1 LKHLLREFK
10 FMKKLLAALT
20 LSLMA
25 STAANAYI
33 VVQSSPNVVVVPG
46 RTIIVP
52 QQTYVAPVTTPCGTG
67 SLVGSTAICV
77 TNATA
82 FPLVGFQV
90 HSHTLVGALWGTDLL
105 NQTGALPPGQSRLV
119 NINDGSH
126 TCVYDIHIRTAS
138 GAFHDYYSMN
148 VCARSNIV
156 LQGW

>member
-1 LKHLLREFK
+1 
-10 FMKKLLAALT
+10 MKKLLAALT

-25 STAANAYI
+25 STAANAYT
-33 VVQSSPNVVVVPG
+33 VVQTYPSGGVVVVPG

-52 QQTYVAPVTTPCGTG
+52 QPTYMSPPAVGTPCGTG
-67 SLVGSTAICV
+67 SLAGTTMICV